1 MYIKKNHM
9 KIALLSL
16 FTLLTFS
23 ACRKTV
29 VNQTVNQAFSAI
41 YSIDTTNWVQGQN
54 PDATVYF
61 YTTLSVP
68 ELDAVINQNGGV
80 EVYISFDNGTTYE
93 TLPEVVD
100 GVAYGSLHTTGAVTI
115 DLRGADGGTLHSA
128 ISTTIL
134 AKVVLIDA
142 QPLD

>member
-1 MYIKKNHM
+1 M

-16 FTLLTFS
+16 FALISLS

-29 VNQTVNQAFSAI
+29 VNQTVNQAYSAI
-41 YSIDTTNWVQGQN
+41 YSIDPTKWVMGQN
-54 PDATVYF
+54 PDTTVYF

-68 ELDAVINQNGGV
+68 ELDAIINQNGGV

-93 TLPEVVD
+93 TLPEVFD

-115 DLRGADGGTLHSA
+115 DLRGADGGTLTSA

>member
-1 MYIKKNHM
+1 M

-16 FTLLTFS
+16 FALLSFS

-29 VNQTVNQAFSAI
+29 VNQTVNQAYSAI
-41 YSIDTTNWVQGQN
+41 YSIDPTKWVRGQN
-54 PDATVYF
+54 PDSTVYF

-68 ELDAVINQNGGV
+68 ELDAIINQNGGV
-80 EVYISFDNGTTYE
+80 EVYISFDNGVTYE
-93 TLPEVVD
+93 TLPEVFD

-115 DLRGADGGTLHSA
+115 DLRGADGGTLTSA

>member
-1 MYIKKNHM
+1 M

-16 FTLLTFS
+16 ITLVTFS

-41 YSIDTTNWVQGQN
+41 YSIDSTKWVQGQN

-93 TLPEVVD
+93 TLPEVFD
-100 GVAYGSLHTTGAVTI
+100 GVAYGSLQTTGAVTI

-128 ISTTIL
+128 IGTTIL